1 MRHLT
6 FLTLAGLA
14 ALTAEYPVLSAKPS
28 FFIDCQMSGQT
39 AKMAINKDVICT
51 QIKNTIRAKLSKSS
65 TRKGDWV
72 KVMLT
77 MPAANKLDA
86 NVTRKR
92 AGKTVTYPVVGIRIY
107 DRALSDKDAVQL
119 GDAIVANMQKR

>member
-1 MRHLT
+1 MKNFAPLLLVGMT
-6 FLTLAGLA
+6 TLVSG
-14 ALTAEYPVLSAKPS
+14 YPANAAKPL
-28 FFIDCQMSGQT
+28 FFIECQMVGQT
-39 AKMAINKDVICT
+39 TKMTVNKDKMCAA
-51 QIKNTIRAKLSKSS
+51 IKDKIRANLPKSS
-65 TRKGDWV
+65 MYKGDWV

-86 NVTRKR
+86 LVSRKR
-92 AGKTVTYPVVGIRIY
+92 AGKTKTYPVVGIRIY